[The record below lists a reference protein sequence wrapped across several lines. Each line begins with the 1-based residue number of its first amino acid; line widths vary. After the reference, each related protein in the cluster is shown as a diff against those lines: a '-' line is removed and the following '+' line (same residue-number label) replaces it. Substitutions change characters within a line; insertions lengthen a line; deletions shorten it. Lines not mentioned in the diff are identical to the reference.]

1 MNKLIPILYGLL
13 ALIHILP
20 AMAVLAP
27 ARLSS
32 LYGFDAGDSVLT
44 TLLQH
49 RALLF
54 GILAAALIYAVFN
67 ASVRWPVLI
76 GAVVSMGGFIVIAMM
91 RGETGGALR
100 TIVIADVIGLI
111 IAALAAFLL
120 WRAVG

>member
-1 MNKLIPILYGLL
+1 MSKLIPILYGLL

-54 GILAAALIYAVFN
+54 GILAAALIYAAFN
-67 ASVRWPVLI
+67 ASVRWPVLV
-76 GAVVSMGGFIVIAMM
+76 GAVVSMGGFIVIAIM

-100 TIVIADVIGLI
+100 TIVIADIIGLI
-111 IAALAAFLL
+111 IAAVAALLL

>member
-1 MNKLIPILYGLL
+1 MSKLIPILYGLL
-13 ALIHILP
+13 TLIHILP
-20 AMAVLAP
+20 AMAVPAP

-32 LYGFDAGDSVLT
+32 LYGFDSSDGVLT

-54 GILAAALIYAVFN
+54 GSLAAALSYAVFN

-100 TIVIADVIGLI
+100 TIVNADIIGLI
-111 IAALAAFLL
+111 IAAVAALLL
-120 WRAVG
+120 WRDVG